1 MNTKSTE
8 ERVSALE
15 SYAFQTGRDLAE
27 IKSVQREHTDRL
39 ATLDERM
46 TGMSGQLAAMDERI
60 TGLDERMVHLEHG
73 VGLLLDHYGIER
85 PQS

>member
-46 TGMSGQLAAMDERI
+46 MR
-60 TGLDERMVHLEHG
+60 LEHG
-73 VGLLLDHYGIER
+73 VDLLLDHYGIER
-85 PQS
+85 PRP